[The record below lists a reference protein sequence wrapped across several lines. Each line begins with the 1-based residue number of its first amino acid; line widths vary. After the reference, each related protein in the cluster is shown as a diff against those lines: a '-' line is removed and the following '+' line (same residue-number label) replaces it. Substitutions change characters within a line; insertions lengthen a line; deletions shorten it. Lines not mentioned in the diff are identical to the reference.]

1 MRYVTVMIWWLSV
14 VLCMACSS
22 QYNGDKSAIDKTKK
36 AKGDKMEY
44 GLACD
49 GSNDSILVFL
59 PNSGGDPVTYNIV
72 KASKGKKIFGHLET
86 GDWVGIMINPNNQR
100 EATMVVDLDQLKGTW
115 TYQVLPTIKES
126 KTKSRQQIEA
136 ELTDSMRAILFVAQR
151 QRIPD
156 NKVIRDTLDFVFM
169 MDDSLA
175 LRINDTV
182 IGFHRQ
188 KSVIEA
194 NRKANEAAQ
203 KQASPQPSSHI

>member
-72 KASKGKKIFGHLET
+72 KASKGKKIFGHPET

-136 ELTDSMRAILFVAQR
+136 ELTDSMRAILFVPREYGFSLKRHFSASS
-151 QRIPD
+151 
-156 NKVIRDTLDFVFM
+156 VGFVYKGN
-169 MDDSLA
+169 SLE
-175 LRINDTV
+175 D
-182 IGFHRQ
+182 
-188 KSVIEA
+188 
-194 NRKANEAAQ
+194 
-203 KQASPQPSSHI
+203 